1 MSRNAKILSAIAAAV
16 LFAAVGL
23 VAFVNLTGGSG
34 AGSSDTSFSP
44 ATVAHH
50 GAAPIAAGKLASD
63 FKLTDLKGRTVSLSA
78 LHGKVV
84 FLNIWAT
91 WCAPCRDEMP
101 SIESLYQKFNKD
113 KDFVVLAV
121 SQDTAGPKVV
131 VPFVE
136 KNKLT
141 FTVLLDPQNQVG
153 DAYGVSGIPETFIIG
168 RDGRIVAHHLGP
180 YDWSNPEIRDALQ
193 ELINSKPG

>member
-23 VAFVNLTGGSG
+23 VAFVNLTGG
-34 AGSSDTSFSP
+34 AGSTDTSFNP

-50 GAAPIAAGKLASD
+50 GSAPVAAGKLASD
-63 FKLTDLKGRTVSLSA
+63 FKLRDLKGQTVSLSA

-101 SIESLYQKFNKD
+101 SIESLYQKFNQD

-121 SQDTAGPKVV
+121 SQDTDGKAVA
-131 VPFVE
+131 PFVE
-136 KNKLT
+136 KNNLT
-141 FTVLLDPQNQVG
+141 FTILLDPQNQVG
-153 DAYGVSGIPETFIIG
+153 DASRTSAESP
-168 RDGRIVAHHLGP
+168 RP
-180 YDWSNPEIRDALQ
+180 S
-193 ELINSKPG
+193 